1 MLQGERVVKVNIIQC
16 DDKLTVMA
24 IKKLTDGSGRDN
36 IRLSVSHWKNG
47 RKSEDVYKYWNGLHG
62 SDSKSVKASEY
73 DAELHH
79 GWIACRETVYD
90 TNIRNAKVKS
100 RDNNIFITLTKL
112 STGSDAELL
121 ASRYRTVLDVMVDI
135 RPNIIDYQ
143 PRPRSGSAAEGKK
156 NITEATRQMLKR
168 KFLIHE
174 YEYNI
179 YITDQEAGR
188 KLFQEMQAS
197 AVKVYDNTAYIKGFD
212 KNASGHKPNISVKC
226 YNAAEKHK
234 DVFLDIKE
242 LYKLEFTLRRP
253 VFERL
258 GISIADMTLQEE
270 CMNRLQMVIIEELF
284 KLKGGETMQ
293 AIVREVTRDD
303 SVLARVIRAER
314 NIEAVK
320 AKQEEDR
327 KRINALE
334 AAINQLQGKR

>member
-1 MLQGERVVKVNIIQC
+1 MNIVQC

-24 IKKLTDGSGRDN
+24 IKKLTDGSGKDN
-36 IRLSVSHWKNG
+36 IRLNISHWKNG
-47 RKSEDVYKYWNGLHG
+47 RKSEDVYKWWNGLHG
-62 SDSKSVKASEY
+62 KDSQSVKPNEY
-73 DAELHH
+73 DEELHRN
-79 GWIACRETVYD
+79 WISCRETVYD
-90 TNIRNAKVKS
+90 TNIHNAKVKS

-121 ASRYRTVLDVMVDI
+121 ASRYRSVLDVMIDI
-135 RPNIIDYQ
+135 RPNIIEYQ
-143 PRPRSGSAAEGKK
+143 PRTSAEGKK

-188 KLFQEMQAS
+188 KLFQEMQET
-197 AVKVYDNTAYIKGFD
+197 AVKVYDNTVYIKGYD

-234 DVFLDIKE
+234 DVFVDIRE

-253 VFERL
+253 VFDKL
-258 GISIADMTLQEE
+258 GIAIADMTLQEE
-270 CMNRLQMVIIEELF
+270 CMNRLQMVIIDELL

-293 AIVREVTRDD
+293 AIIREVTKDD

-320 AKQEEDR
+320 AKQEEYD
-327 KRINALE
+327 KRQREYDKRMNALE
-334 AAINQLQGKR
+334 AAINQIQGRR